1 MADRPDDSGSK
12 AKAGELMTTYYV
24 GPGGNNSNNG
34 TTWALRKLT
43 LNGAEDIPVQA
54 GDTVYVGAGTYREQ
68 LTCDVSGSSGSPIT
82 YIGDY
87 DGSHTDGTG
96 GVVRITGSNDD
107 QTVANRN
114 GIFIIKNYRT
124 FRGFVFDSCGV
135 NYAAI
140 YSADT
145 ADVSDVTVDSCFFAG
160 QNRAIMFANRAP
172 LRLTVTNC
180 FFSSHA
186 FGIAIGTAGDDRNN
200 VINNCLFIGSS
211 HYTDG
216 AIKCGGGGTV
226 IKNCTF
232 YANYYSIY
240 VPTLNAG
247 QTVTVNN
254 CNFYEGRYG
263 LVGQS
268 ADDLVEDYN
277 NIYSIEVARSNV
289 ATGAHSTT
297 YISLFDTRWF
307 FEMISG
313 GSMLTPFDL
322 ASYSQL
328 INVAGTSP
336 TTADM
341 RGTTV
346 QGTQRE
352 WGALEY
358 DSTLDIEAGSGGGG
372 GGAVRILPFGG
383 IGL

>member
-12 AKAGELMTTYYV
+12 AKAGELMATYYV
-24 GPGGNNSNNG
+24 GKGGNNSNAG
-34 TTWALRKLT
+34 TSWAQRKLT

-68 LTCDVSGSSGSPIT
+68 LNCDVSGSSGSPIT

-96 GVVRITGSNDD
+96 GVVRITGSDND
-107 QTVANRN
+107 QTFTTRKCIVVN
-114 GIFIIKNYRT
+114 KNYRT
-124 FRGFVFDSCGV
+124 FRGFVIDSSHTAYGG
-135 NYAAI
+135 I

-145 ADVSDVTVDSCFFAG
+145 NDVSDLIVDSCYFAG
-160 QNRAIMFANRAP
+160 QKYSLNFANRAP

-180 FFSSHA
+180 FFTAHDS
-186 FGIAIGTAGDDRNN
+186 GINIGAVGDDRNN

-211 HYTDG
+211 HYTGG

-277 NIYSIEVARSNV
+277 NIYSVEVARQNV
-289 ATGAHSTT
+289 AVGEHSTA
-297 YISLFDTRWF
+297 YISLFDPRWF
-307 FEMISG
+307 FEMVGG

-322 ASYSQL
+322 ASYSQI

-372 GGAVRILPFGG
+372 GAVSIQPLSGRISL
-383 IGL
+383 